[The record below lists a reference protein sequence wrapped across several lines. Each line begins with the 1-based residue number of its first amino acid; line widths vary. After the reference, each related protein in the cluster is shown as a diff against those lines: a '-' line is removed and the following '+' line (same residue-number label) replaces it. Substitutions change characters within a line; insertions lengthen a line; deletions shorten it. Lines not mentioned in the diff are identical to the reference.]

1 MVMAPE
7 VTRRLSRVALDS
19 PAAVLLVDLAA
30 GHVTY
35 ANPLAEQLAPGARLP
50 VPVEEWSRA
59 AGLRDR
65 SGALLGETDSPLVRI
80 AAGAPVIGEAV
91 SAERASRATAR
102 REPLWVVGLPLSDG
116 LGPLAQQA
124 LVAFLPLRD
133 EAAVQGA
140 QAEALDLASRAVI
153 ASSTAFTISDATLP
167 DNPLV
172 WVNPAFEQATG
183 YSAETV
189 LGRNCRFLQGPETD
203 PAAVARI
210 GRAIRDGQPA
220 EEVLLNYRADGTAF
234 WNALVITPLRG
245 ADGAVRHFVGVQTDV
260 TARIEVEEQRAAAH
274 AKADAAL
281 AAERAARAD
290 AEAAHERAVVAQ
302 RRLALLAEASSMLSA
317 TLQVDVAAQR
327 LCDLAVPLLADWA
340 VLTLVAAD
348 GTPTVHARHRDGL
361 DEVLDRWV
369 ELHPAL
375 LRRGTTTS
383 RVLSTGEPALL
394 TDLSPDVLR
403 TPAVGAPG
411 DELAEM
417 VGTLGL
423 GAVIVVPLV
432 ARRRV
437 IGVLSLVAGSS
448 GRTYDEEDL
457 AVAAD
462 LARRAAL
469 ALDNA
474 RLYAAER
481 STAVTLQRS
490 LLPVVPR
497 VPGLETAAVY
507 LPGNDRAEVGGDWY
521 DVLPLPDG
529 AVGLVVGDVMGH
541 DLAAAAA
548 MGQLRSVLRA
558 YAWEGAGP
566 ASALDRLCTVVRGLD
581 VADLATCVYARLE
594 GAGTAAPHLRWSNAG
609 HHPPLLRTPD
619 GAVHALDGGA
629 GVVIGVDPLLGGVV
643 GRPEDDRAIAPGS
656 VLLLFTDGLVE
667 RRGDGIDAGLE
678 QVRAT
683 LAAHDPADGPEAL
696 TRALTEQLAAEDQEG
711 AHDDVCLLA
720 VRVL

>member
-19 PAAVLLVDLAA
+19 PAAVLLVDLSA
-30 GHVTY
+30 GRVTY
-35 ANPLAEQLAPGARLP
+35 ANPLAEQLAPGAVLP

-59 AGLRDR
+59 AGLRDG
-65 SGALLGETDSPLVRI
+65 SGAALGDTDSPLVRI

-116 LGPLAQQA
+116 LGPLAQHA
-124 LVAFLPLRD
+124 LVVFLPLRD
-133 EAAVQGA
+133 EAAVHDA

-172 WVNPAFEQATG
+172 WVNPAFEQITG

-189 LGRNCRFLQGPETD
+189 LGRNCRFLQGPGTD

-210 GRAIRDGQPA
+210 GRAIRAGEPV
-220 EEVLLNYRADGTAF
+220 EEVLLNHRADGTAF
-234 WNALVITPLRG
+234 WNSLVITPLRG
-245 ADGAVRHFVGVQTDV
+245 PDGAVRHFVGVQTDV
-260 TARIEVEEQRAAAH
+260 TVRVEVEEQRAAAH
-274 AKADAAL
+274 AKADEAL
-281 AAERAARAD
+281 AAERAARTD
-290 AEAAHERAVVAQ
+290 AELAHGRAVVAQ
-302 RRLALLAEASSMLSA
+302 RRLALLAEASSMLSS
-317 TLQVDVAAQR
+317 TLDVEVAAQR

-348 GTPTVHARHRDGL
+348 GTPTVHARHRDGR
-361 DEVLDRWV
+361 DEALGRWV
-369 ELHPAL
+369 QLHPAL

-383 RVLSTGEPALL
+383 RVLTTGEPALL
-394 TDLSPDVLR
+394 TDLRPDVLR
-403 TPAVGAPG
+403 TPAIGSPG
-411 DELAEM
+411 EELAGLVE
-417 VGTLGL
+417 VLGL

-437 IGVLSLVAGSS
+437 IGVLSLVVGGS
-448 GRTYDEEDL
+448 GRGYDDEDL

-481 STAVTLQRS
+481 STAVAMQRS
-490 LLPVVPR
+490 LLPVVPQ

-558 YAWEGAGP
+558 YAWEGERP
-566 ASALDRLCTVVRGLD
+566 ARVLDRLCRVVRGLD
-581 VADLATCVYARLE
+581 VAELATCVYARLE
-594 GAGTAAPHLRWSNAG
+594 GAGTGEARLTWSNAG

-619 GAVHALDGGA
+619 GEVHSLDGGA
-629 GVVIGVDPLLGGVV
+629 GVVVGVDPVFAGDD
-643 GRPEDDRAIAPGS
+643 GRPEDARAVAPGS

-667 RRGDGIDAGLE
+667 RRGTGIDAGLA

-683 LAAHDPADGPEAL
+683 LAAHDPEEGPEAL
-696 TRALTEQLAAEDQEG
+696 TRALTRQLDAEDQDG
-711 AHDDVCLLA
+711 SHDDVCLLA